1 MTSYFKIFLASREP
15 LMKYKDSQLWKLGES
30 QGNEKG
36 TPMTQAME
44 EEGMAFFFFAAIG
57 TFSRSLNNWSLAGLF
72 ML

>member
-36 TPMTQAME
+36 TPMTQATE
-44 EEGMAFFFFAAIG
+44 EKGMAFFFAAIG
-57 TFSRSLNNWSLAGLF
+57 TFSRSLNNWSLAGLL